1 MGRLTRSQ
9 VRARTIVLVALSVA
23 TPILVLLGM
32 LSAGRSEWFWL
43 LLFFIDVPEAVVL
56 GLAEWIDR
64 SAA

>member
-9 VRARTIVLVALSVA
+9 VRARTIVLVVLSVA

-43 LLFFIDVPEAVVL
+43 LLFFIDVPGAVGL
-56 GLAEWIDR
+56 ELAEWIDR

>member
-9 VRARTIVLVALSVA
+9 VRARTIVLVVLSVA

-43 LLFFIDVPEAVVL
+43 LLFFIDVPGAVVL